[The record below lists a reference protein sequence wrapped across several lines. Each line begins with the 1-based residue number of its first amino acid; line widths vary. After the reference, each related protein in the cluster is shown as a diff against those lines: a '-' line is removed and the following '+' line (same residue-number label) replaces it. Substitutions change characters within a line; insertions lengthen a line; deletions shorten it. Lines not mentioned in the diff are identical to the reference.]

1 MGAAPGLNC
10 LLHPT
15 PVHSWEWTLRS
26 GTPFQNQWSKIP
38 LLMSQPR
45 SFPGRTKYSCE
56 FCLQSSEL
64 SLRFLHFKNSIC
76 INYIFL
82 HFFSVEVSQFVS
94 FLPLQRAACLS
105 QDPGLPCGFG
115 CGHTPTVCGS
125 CWCSGGWTE
134 SKGFNVPHP
143 CPVHLFPV
151 FCFYQTRCSHT
162 VVSV

>member
-64 SLRFLHFKNSIC
+64 SLLFLHFKNSIC
-76 INYIFL
+76 VKLYLFTFL
-82 HFFSVEVSQFVS
+82 FCGSKPVCI
-94 FLPLQRAACLS
+94 LPSPAEG
-105 QDPGLPCGFG
+105 GLPV
-115 CGHTPTVCGS
+115 PGS
-125 CWCSGGWTE
+125 RPALWIW
-134 SKGFNVPHP
+134 
-143 CPVHLFPV
+143 L
-151 FCFYQTRCSHT
+151 RSHT
-162 VVSV
+162 HRLRQLLVFRGVDGEQGV